1 MFCAMKFFVL
11 LALSAMVPSA
21 NTFDLPKDTDY
32 NDAMVRMDAATA
44 EIDKTKVRVAI
55 AEDKVREMV
64 PSRGATA
71 KSNLEALAE
80 ETNLGLFTATEAVRN
95 AVSPI
100 QRKHAMVLHAEAHS
114 RHKKTMKGV
123 LHAVE
128 CINTERS
135 TEQYVA
141 KLNFKKLLRSWA
153 VTDKTVLV
161 ADKVTELRNAEQKL
175 SKTLEVEK
183 KLKLTCASARITLD
197 LARENR
203 SNKDA
208 ITTAFAGLNILEN
221 QLNDAIHNTFC
232 AEKERDAAKKSQTD
246 ASQNLT
252 ATKHYL
258 MEAETALSEKQHQLE
273 KDRSNAQQAFEEA
286 HMTAYPGSFATVY
299 GQLG

>member
-1 MFCAMKFFVL
+1 MNFFLL
-11 LALSAMVPSA
+11 LALASATA
-21 NTFDLPKDTDY
+21 FDLPEDTEY
-32 NDAMVRMDAATA
+32 TAAMAHINAATA
-44 EIDKTKVRVAI
+44 EIDTARAKVVA
-55 AEDKVREMV
+55 AADKVREMV

-71 KSNLEALAE
+71 DSDLGALVE
-80 ETNLGLFTATEAVRN
+80 ETSRSLFAATKAVRA

-100 QRKHAMVLHAEAHS
+100 QRKHAMVLHTEAHC
-114 RHKKTMKGV
+114 RHKKTKKGV
-123 LHAVE
+123 LHAE
-128 CINTERS
+128 KLINTERS

-141 KLNFKKLLRSWA
+141 ELDFKKLLCSWA

-197 LARENR
+197 LSRENR

-208 ITTAFAGLNILEN
+208 ITTAFASLNILEN

-232 AEKERDAAKKSQTD
+232 AEKERDAAKKSHTD
-246 ASQNLT
+246 ASQYLT
-252 ATKHYL
+252 VTKHFL

-273 KDRSNAQQAFEEA
+273 KDRSNAQHAFEEA
-286 HMTAYPGSFATVY
+286 YIIAYHASFATVY